1 MLTLLG
7 TRLAAS
13 RISSFPHGGSG
24 PTRLTVW
31 DHKQD
36 RSLVIKDDS
45 APRRS
50 ASKNGR
56 MRAFLRALGPGLV
69 TGAADDDP
77 SGIGT
82 HSQIGAA
89 FGYGLA
95 WTFVLSFPLMVAIQQ
110 IAAEIGRVTGAGIA
124 RNLRRHYPRPL
135 LWVMVSLLLVANI
148 VNLGAD
154 LSAMGAALALLEG
167 GSSGLYTLLFGIL
180 CIVLEVGLSYPR
192 YAAILKWSTL
202 CLFTYVAVLFVAHV
216 PWGAAVKA
224 LVVPDIRLSAAY
236 ATAFVAILG
245 TTISPYLFFWQAG
258 QEIEEQHRHHAKP
271 LSLTPLAAGP
281 ELRRIRLDT
290 LTGMGFSTLISLA
303 IVFATAATLN
313 ASGVRDIT
321 TSSQAAEALRPIAGQ
336 FAFAMFALGIIG
348 TGLLAVP
355 VLAGSAAYA
364 VTEMAGRAG
373 SLDAKPLSAR
383 LFYGTIAATTL
394 AGASLNAVGI
404 DPARA
409 LYWAAVVN
417 GILAAPLMIV
427 MMLIARNGRA
437 MGRLTISR
445 GQNWAGWAATTVMIG
460 ASLLFLGFAVAQ
472 VV

>member
-1 MLTLLG
+1 MAEPVEADTE
-7 TRLAAS
+7 S
-13 RISSFPHGGSG
+13 VGG
-24 PTRLTVW
+24 V
-31 DHKQD
+31 
-36 RSLVIKDDS
+36 
-45 APRRS
+45 
-50 ASKNGR
+50 
-56 MRAFLRALGPGLV
+56 RAFLKSLGPGLI

-82 HSQIGAA
+82 HSQVGAE

-124 RNLRRHYPRPL
+124 RNLRRHYPRPI
-135 LWVMVSLLLVANI
+135 LWAMVTLLLIANI

-154 LSAMGAALALLEG
+154 LSAMGAALTLLIG
-167 GSSGLYTLLFGIL
+167 GSGALYTLLFGIL
-180 CIVLEVGLSYPR
+180 CIVLEVGLNYAR
-192 YAAILKWSTL
+192 YSSILKWTTL
-202 CLFTYVAVLFVAHV
+202 SLFTYVAVVAVAHV
-216 PWGAAVKA
+216 PWGRALRA
-224 LVVPDIRLSAAY
+224 LVVPELQFNIAY

-271 LSLTPLAAGP
+271 LCLTAKTAGP

-290 LTGMGFSTLISLA
+290 LTGMAFSTLISLA
-303 IVFATAATLN
+303 IVFATAATLHAN
-313 ASGVRDIT
+313 GVRDIT

-336 FAFAMFALGIIG
+336 FAFVMFAVGVIG

-364 VTEMAGRAG
+364 VTEMAGVAG

-394 AGASLNAVGI
+394 AGSSLNAIGI

-417 GILAAPLMIV
+417 GMLAGPLMVV
-427 MMLIARNGRA
+427 MMLIVRNPRA
-437 MGRLTISR
+437 MGRLTVSR
-445 GQNWAGWAATTVMIG
+445 GQMIFGWAATAVMIA
-460 ASLLFLGFAVAQ
+460 ASVLFLGFVVAGAA
-472 VV
+472 

>member
-1 MLTLLG
+1 M
-7 TRLAAS
+7 A
-13 RISSFPHGGSG
+13 
-24 PTRLTVW
+24 
-31 DHKQD
+31 
-36 RSLVIKDDS
+36 DS
-45 APRRS
+45 VEPDPES
-50 ASKNGR
+50 ARGF
-56 MRAFLRALGPGLV
+56 RAFLKTLGPGLI

-82 HSQIGAA
+82 HSQVGAE

-124 RNLRRHYPRPL
+124 RNLRRHYPRPI
-135 LWVMVSLLLVANI
+135 LWAMVSLLLVANI

-154 LSAMGAALALLEG
+154 LSAMGAALTLLIG
-167 GSSGLYTLLFGIL
+167 GNGALYTLLFGIL
-180 CIVLEVGLSYPR
+180 CIALEVGLSYAR
-192 YAAILKWSTL
+192 YSAILKWTTL
-202 CLFTYVAVLFVAHV
+202 SLFTYVAVVAVAHV
-216 PWGAAVKA
+216 PWAHALRS
-224 LVVPDIRLSAAY
+224 LVVPELQFNMAY

-271 LSLTPLAAGP
+271 LCLTAKTAGP
-281 ELRRIRLDT
+281 ELKRIRVDT
-290 LTGMGFSTLISLA
+290 LTGMAFSTLISLA
-303 IVFATAATLN
+303 IVFATAATLH

-321 TSSQAAEALRPIAGQ
+321 TSAQAAEALRPIAGQ
-336 FAFAMFALGIIG
+336 FAFVMFAAGVIG

-364 VTEMAGRAG
+364 VTEMAGVAG

-417 GILAAPLMIV
+417 GVLAGPLMVV
-427 MMLIARNGRA
+427 MMLIVRNPRA
-437 MGRLTISR
+437 MGRLTVAR
-445 GQNWAGWAATTVMIG
+445 GQVLFGWAATAVMIA
-460 ASLLFLGFAVAQ
+460 ASALFLWFVAQ
-472 VV
+472 GAA